1 MAFIGNKKLKE
12 ILQGTDVIT
21 PFEKQHVKNGAYELT
36 LGDEVFQTDTKP
48 RSIKKLNPSEK
59 IYIEPGQ
66 FALLL
71 TEEKVKI
78 PLDKIAFISIKAGIK
93 FKGLVNVSGFHVDP
107 GFEGKL
113 LFSVYNAGPSTI
125 VLNRGEKCFPIWFA
139 EITETDDY
147 RGDHEKQLSIPN
159 RPVEA
164 LSQGELASPNVL
176 SKRIDDNQNVLNA
189 KIDETQSS
197 LITRIGL
204 LEKDQTAKDYL
215 VKTAVGLGIVI
226 LFKFLLDWISYNN
239 GFEKGLEL
247 KKKETTADSIINS
260 RLIEKKKLILEID
273 SLTKHKSE
281 IEQSKT
287 KKNEY

>member
-12 ILQGTDVIT
+12 ILEGTDVIK
-21 PFEKQHVKNGAYELT
+21 PFEKEHIKNGAYELS
-36 LGDEVFQTDTKP
+36 LGDEAFQTDTKP
-48 RSIKKLNPSEK
+48 RSIKKLNPAEK

-78 PLDKIAFISIKAGIK
+78 PQDKIAFISIKAGIK

-147 RGDHEKQLSIPN
+147 RGDHDKQQNIPN
-159 RPVEA
+159 KPVEA

-176 SKRIDDNQNVLNA
+176 SKRIDDNQNELNT

-197 LITRIGL
+197 LITKIGL
-204 LEKDQTAKDYL
+204 LEKEQTAKDYL
-215 VKTAVGLGIVI
+215 IKTAVGLGIII
-226 LFKFLLDWISYNN
+226 LFKFVLDWISYNN
-239 GFEKGLEL
+239 GFEQGLEL
-247 KKKETTADSIINS
+247 KKKQTTTDSIINS

-273 SLTKHKSE
+273 SLEKHKSE
-281 IEQSKT
+281 LEQLKT
-287 KKNEY
+287 KKNEN